1 MNCKDILLKRHK
13 KNFRS
18 HKKSSKRIKKRKK
31 TFFFFKFC
39 HLIRMHTIDLPSKK

>member
-1 MNCKDILLKRHK
+1 MNGKDLWLKRHK

-18 HKKSSKRIKKRKK
+18 HKKSSKEIKKRKK

-39 HLIRMHTIDLPSKK
+39 RFIRKCIIDLP